1 MREIY
6 DKIQGQTLGSWCI
19 AHEKLPSSEDAASQ
33 GHEKSFAL
41 QISSYVWSGE
51 TPSFY
56 FPHSIFHPKHTLTCL
71 MSSVFLSLLCIL
83 LFCYLHLHG
92 NMNSLFSAA
101 TATPAFPPYSA
112 HFPYP

>member
-56 FPHSIFHPKHTLTCL
+56 VPQPISPPKTHTYVSHVISVSILAVHFI
-71 MSSVFLSLLCIL
+71 IL
-83 LFCYLHLHG
+83 LFAFAWKYEFPVLSCYLHPG
-92 NMNSLFSAA
+92 FSSL
-101 TATPAFPPYSA
+101 
-112 HFPYP
+112 